1 MEVYIYILYPDN
13 GIEVLQIV
21 FLGFDNFLEDEF
33 SSLQFDMFSTLGG
46 STESFSGMFSLQHFH
61 DVVVCIVVGQVESF
75 EGLLYMPLLERQNK
89 DIRERREE
97 REERGERRVRRVVVN
112 E

>member
-33 SSLQFDMFSTLGG
+33 SGLQFDMFSTLGG

-61 DVVVCIVVGQVESF
+61 DVVVCIVIGQVESF
-75 EGLLYMPLLERQNK
+75 EGLLERQNK
-89 DIRERREE
+89 DKGEGES
-97 REERGERRVRRVVVN
+97 ERGEREESEEWLSMN
-112 E
+112 ESEI